1 MKRIIGG
8 LATALAAL
16 ASVPAL
22 AQADDAGTVVS
33 VAVTGGTLGVGPE
46 VGARFTDT
54 FGVRASATFLK
65 VDATFDPDEI
75 SYDGRLNLESYGVMA
90 DLYPFGE
97 HFRISAGARIN
108 KNRARVVA
116 TPTSATV
123 DVGDDTYTREQVGT
137 LRGRADV
144 KDVAPALT
152 IGWSGARRRG
162 FMFSFDAGVLF
173 QGSVRVREFTA
184 SGSAQSNAAFRNS
197 LETER
202 RRLQDDIDD
211 FKVYPIAQLSIGYR
225 F

>member
-1 MKRIIGG
+1 
-8 LATALAAL
+8 
-16 ASVPAL
+16 
-22 AQADDAGTVVS
+22 
-33 VAVTGGTLGVGPE
+33 
-46 VGARFTDT
+46 
-54 FGVRASATFLK
+54 
-65 VDATFDPDEI
+65 
-75 SYDGRLNLESYGVMA
+75 MA
-90 DLYPFGE
+90 DVYPFGE
-97 HFRISAGARIN
+97 RFRISAGARIN
-108 KNRARVVA
+108 KNRARVDA

-144 KDVAPALT
+144 KDIAPALT

-184 SGSAQSNAAFRNS
+184 TGTAQSSAAFRNS

-211 FKVYPIAQLSIGYR
+211 YKVYPIVQLSIGYR

>member
-1 MKRIIGG
+1 MKILGG
-8 LATALAAL
+8 LAAVAAVL
-16 ASVPAL
+16 ASAPAM
-22 AQADDAGTVVS
+22 AQTTDDAGTVIS

-46 VGARFTDT
+46 VGARFSDHI
-54 FGVRASATFLK
+54 GVRANASFLK
-65 VDATFDPDEI
+65 ISADFDPDDI
-75 SYDGRLNLESYGVMA
+75 TYNGRLNLESYGLMA
-90 DLYPFGE
+90 DVYPFGE

-108 KNRARVVA
+108 KNRARVEA
-116 TPTSATV
+116 TPTGTTV
-123 DVGDDTYTREQVGT
+123 DVGDQTYNTADVQT

-152 IGWSGARRRG
+152 VGWSGARRRG

-173 QGSVRVREFTA
+173 QGSVRVREFAAT
-184 SGSAQSNAAFRNS
+184 GPAQNNATFRNS

-211 FKVYPIAQLSIGYR
+211 YKIYPIAQLSIGYR